1 MKSNLPS
8 LKRTMYRQWWSEQK
22 LVTSLEIEKESS
34 LLKKKKKKRAGN
46 IAEGQEAKFWNKG
59 IDKG

>member
-34 LLKKKKKKRAGN
+34 LLKKKKKRKGLEISQRDRKRN
-46 IAEGQEAKFWNKG
+46 SG
-59 IDKG
+59 IKE

>member
-1 MKSNLPS
+1 
-8 LKRTMYRQWWSEQK
+8 MYRQWWSEQK